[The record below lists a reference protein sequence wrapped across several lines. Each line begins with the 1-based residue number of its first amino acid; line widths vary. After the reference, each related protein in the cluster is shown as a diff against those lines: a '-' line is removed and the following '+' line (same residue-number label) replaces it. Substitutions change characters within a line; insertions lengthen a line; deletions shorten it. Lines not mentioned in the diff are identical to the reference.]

1 VTLADWPRSVLP
13 RDRDGRWNTLID
25 LCCVLWRSLRPGEHI
40 IGLAVT
46 VRGDEG
52 VRVYEAGGRLAGA
65 EDAAEEAGA
74 A

>member
-1 VTLADWPRSVLP
+1 MTLADWPRSVLP

-46 VRGDEG
+46 VSGGEG
-52 VRVYEAGGRLAGA
+52 LRVYEAGWRVIELENERG
-65 EDAAEEAGA
+65 EEEAC
-74 A
+74 